1 MFEECKS
8 GVAMSRILKLV
19 ATVGTVIL
27 FGGFFTAPTV
37 NGVQASESK
46 KETFSFLLKFADY
59 SYGSS
64 SSNIKLAKDMCRD
77 FKKAKTKKA
86 KRKTAKTYGRAMK
99 FGSRWPDAKIIEFT
113 SIAST
118 VYCPAQSFRLMNGV
132 VAGI

>member
-1 MFEECKS
+1 MN
-8 GVAMSRILKLV
+8 RILKFV
-19 ATVGTVIL
+19 ASVGAVVL
-27 FGGFFTAPTV
+27 LGGLFTAPPV
-37 NGVQASESK
+37 NAVQPSEGK
-46 KETFSFLLKFADY
+46 NETFSFLLKFADY

-64 SSNIKLAKDMCRD
+64 SSNMKLAKDMCRD

-86 KRKTAKTYGRAMK
+86 KRKTAKAYGRAMK
-99 FGSRWPDAKIIEFT
+99 FGSRWPDGKIIEFT